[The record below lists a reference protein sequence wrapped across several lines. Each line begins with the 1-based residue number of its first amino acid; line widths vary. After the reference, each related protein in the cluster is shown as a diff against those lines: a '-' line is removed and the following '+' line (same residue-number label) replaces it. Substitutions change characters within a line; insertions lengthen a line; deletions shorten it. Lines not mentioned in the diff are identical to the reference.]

1 MLFHDTRV
9 LLGKDGQ
16 SMYRSALSL
25 RELGLVDPIGCSVYS
40 PNELQA
46 VVSKFDLDVF
56 ASFSAKFMN

>member
-25 RELGLVDPIGCSVYS
+25 RELGLVYPIGCSVYS

>member
-1 MLFHDTRV
+1 
-9 LLGKDGQ
+9 
-16 SMYRSALSL
+16 MYRPALSL
-25 RELGLVDPIGCSVYS
+25 RELGLLDPIGCSVYS